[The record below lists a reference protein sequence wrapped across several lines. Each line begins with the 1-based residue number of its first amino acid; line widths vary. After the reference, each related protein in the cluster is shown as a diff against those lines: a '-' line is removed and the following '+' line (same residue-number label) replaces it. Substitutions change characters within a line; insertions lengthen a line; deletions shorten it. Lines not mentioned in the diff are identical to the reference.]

1 MRRRVSAAAVLAT
14 LGAAAPAWA
23 ESPADDWS
31 GDYGKK
37 AERRSDFVLGVSPGV
52 VLGTASGYPNEI
64 DKLHQ
69 PEWQVD
75 SGFTGG
81 FGFDAWLGGA
91 LTDWFTFG
99 VGGAYYGGHGSGGTT
114 RGAAFLIRVETFPL
128 YGFGGPLR
136 DLAVFA
142 NFGAGNLVLD
152 PDDKTASK
160 KSRAD
165 SGFASIG
172 GGGVAYE
179 LFRTKHFAFAPSAEY
194 LLFASEA
201 LHAHQVLMG
210 VRVVYY
216 GGPG

>member
-1 MRRRVSAAAVLAT
+1 MRLVPTAALLVT
-14 LGAAAPAWA
+14 LGAASPALA
-23 ESPADDWS
+23 ESSSDDWS

-37 AERRSDFVLGVSPGV
+37 AERRSDFVLGISPG
-52 VLGTASGYPNEI
+52 LLLSTASGYPNEI

-75 SGFTGG
+75 TGFAAG

-99 VGGAYYGGHGSGGTT
+99 VGGAYYGAHGSTGTT
-114 RGAAFLIRVETFPL
+114 SGGAFLIRVETFPL
-128 YGFGGPLR
+128 FGVGGPFR

-142 NFGAGNLVLD
+142 NFGAGSLVLK
-152 PDDKTASK
+152 PDNEGGAK
-160 KSRAD
+160 RQHGN
-165 SGFASIG
+165 SGFASVG
-172 GGGVAYE
+172 GGGIAYE
-179 LFRTKHFAFAPSAEY
+179 LLRSKHFAFAPSAEY
-194 LLFASEA
+194 ILFASEA

-210 VRVVYY
+210 ARVVYY

>member
-1 MRRRVSAAAVLAT
+1 MRLVSVAALLIT
-14 LGAAAPAWA
+14 LGVASSAFA

-31 GDYGKK
+31 GDFGKK
-37 AERRSDFVLGVSPGV
+37 SQRRSDFVLGISPGLL
-52 VLGTASGYPNEI
+52 LGSASGYPNEI

-75 SGFTGG
+75 SGFAAG

-99 VGGAYYGGHGSGGTT
+99 VGGAYYGAHGNTGRTSGG
-114 RGAAFLIRVETFPL
+114 AFLIRIETFPL
-128 YGFGGPLR
+128 YGIGGPFR

-142 NFGAGNLVLD
+142 NVGAGSLVVK
-152 PDDKTASK
+152 PDDKARTNK
-160 KSRAD
+160 DDAD
-165 SGFASIG
+165 AGFASVG

-194 LLFASEA
+194 ILFASES

-210 VRVVYY
+210 ARVVYY